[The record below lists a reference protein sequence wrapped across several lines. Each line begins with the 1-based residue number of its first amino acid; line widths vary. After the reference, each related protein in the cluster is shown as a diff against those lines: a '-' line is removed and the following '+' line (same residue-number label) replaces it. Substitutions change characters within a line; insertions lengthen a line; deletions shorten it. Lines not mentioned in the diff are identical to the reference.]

1 MMFVSSTPS
10 ATARHDETL
19 GAVKTAVLRLLQ
31 YCLENHWIGFDPYDG
46 LNSEVFARL
55 PFVHNKPG
63 RLLFIQLM
71 KRSPINLRPIMQ
83 VPRTAN
89 PKGWALFSTALLRL
103 STLGWINGDAHIQ
116 LLNRLIGLRS
126 SEKAYFCWGY
136 NFDWQTRTIL
146 VPKNEPNIICT
157 TFVGNTLLD
166 FYEKYKDTCYL
177 EMALSAGLFLLNGL
191 KMTQDDDGL
200 CFSYTSL
207 RRDQVHN
214 ANLLGA
220 AFLARLYALTGDVGF
235 LDPATSAVRYSI
247 RRQNPNGSWPYGE
260 SRTQAWIDNF
270 HTGYNLVALTKFC
283 HYTGNDQFGSSV
295 AKGFHFY
302 KNHFLTE
309 TGMPRYYHNGL
320 YPIDAHS
327 IAQTIVTLVEL
338 KGLDDHNLARAIA
351 VYSWGIDNMQSSEG
365 YFYYQRGRF
374 VKNRISYMRWSQA
387 WMLYALTVLAEALNS
402 SGVSKPA

>member
-1 MMFVSSTPS
+1 MLDSSTLRVDS
-10 ATARHDETL
+10 QYDDCFGNIKAAI
-19 GAVKTAVLRLLQ
+19 ARLLQ
-31 YCLENHWIGFDPYDG
+31 YCRDNNWSGFDPYDG
-46 LNSEVFARL
+46 LNSQVFARL
-55 PFVHNKPG
+55 PFVQNKLG

-89 PKGWALFSTALLRL
+89 PKALALFSSAVLKL
-103 STLGWINGDAHIQ
+103 STTGMVMGDIPVG
-116 LLNRLIGLRS
+116 LLNRLIELRS
-126 SEKAYFCWGY
+126 KAHSYFCWGY

-157 TFVGNTLLD
+157 TFAGNTLLD
-166 FYEKYKDTCYL
+166 FYEKYNDTCYL

-191 KMTQDDDGL
+191 KMTRDGDGL

-220 AFLARLYALTGDVGF
+220 AFLARLYAVTAEARF
-235 LDPATSAVRYSI
+235 LAPATSAVRYSI
-247 RRQNPNGSWPYGE
+247 RRQNPDGSWPYGE

-270 HTGYNLVALTKFC
+270 HTGYNLVALTKFSR
-283 HYTGNDQFGSSV
+283 YTGNDQFCSSV

-302 KNHFLTE
+302 TNHFLTE
-309 TGMPRYYHNGL
+309 AGMPRYYHNEL

-338 KGLDDHNLARAIA
+338 KGLDDHNLTRAIS
-351 VYSWGIDNMQSSEG
+351 VYSWGIDNMQSSDG

-402 SGVSKPA
+402 SGVPKRA